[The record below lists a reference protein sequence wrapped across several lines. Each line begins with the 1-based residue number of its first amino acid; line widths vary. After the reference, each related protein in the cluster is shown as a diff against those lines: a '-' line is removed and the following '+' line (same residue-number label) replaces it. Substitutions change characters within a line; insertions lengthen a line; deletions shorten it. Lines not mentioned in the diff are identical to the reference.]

1 MLRFSLLIVYIKFFA
16 KVERGVVQVIMF
28 GYVMPYKME
37 LKVRDYEKFK
47 AYYCGL
53 CHTIKDQY
61 GNIPRVTLNYDM
73 TFLAILLDS
82 LNENPLASKQIICT
96 LHPLSKK
103 LIIIDNE
110 PLKYAAQCNIVL
122 TYYKLIDNIND
133 DNSLKSKLAVKV
145 LKKHIKDNALNNYIK
160 DSLNKLYKMEKEAYN
175 YNIDEISHCF
185 ADLTAY
191 IISDYVKNNDELKE
205 KLYWLGYNLGK
216 WIYIIDAWDDLEKD
230 MQNKKFNLINALYN
244 KDNLSFQ
251 ELTRKVKENIDFI
264 LTSCAYSCFT
274 SLKNLPIKKNQELLY
289 NILELGLLEK
299 MDTVFKRSEFVNG
312 QSL

>member
-1 MLRFSLLIVYIKFFA
+1 
-16 KVERGVVQVIMF
+16 MF
-28 GYVMPYKME
+28 GYVMPCKME

-53 CHTIKDQY
+53 CHTIKEQY
-61 GNIPRVTLNYDM
+61 GNLPRATLNYDM

-82 LNENPLASKQIICT
+82 LNDKPLASKKITCS

-103 LIIIDNE
+103 LILIDNE
-110 PLKYAAQCNIVL
+110 ALKYAAQCNIVL

-133 DNSLKSKLAVKV
+133 DNAIQSKVASMF
-145 LKKHIKDNALNNYIK
+145 LKKYVKDNTLNNYIK
-160 DSLNKLYKMEKEAYN
+160 ESLNKLYKMEAEAYK

-191 IISDYVKNNDELKE
+191 IIAEYVKNNDEVKE
-205 KLYWLGYNLGK
+205 ALYWLGYNLGK

-230 MQNKKFNLINALYN
+230 MKNNKFNLINALYN
-244 KDNLSFQ
+244 KDNLPFQ
-251 ELTRKVKENIDFI
+251 ELKNKVKEKIDFI
-264 LTSCAYSCFT
+264 LTSCAYSCFA
-274 SLKNLPIKKNQELLY
+274 SLKNLPLKKNQELLY
-289 NILELGLLEK
+289 NILELGLMEK
-299 MDTVFKRSEFVNG
+299 MDTVFKRSELANV

>member
-1 MLRFSLLIVYIKFFA
+1 
-16 KVERGVVQVIMF
+16 MF
-28 GYVMPYKME
+28 GYVTPCKME

-61 GNIPRVTLNYDM
+61 GNLPRVTLNYDM

-82 LNENPLASKQIICT
+82 LNDKALASKQIVCA

-103 LIIIDNE
+103 LILYNNE
-110 PLKYAAQCNIVL
+110 PLRYAAQCNIVL

-133 DNSLKSKLAVKV
+133 DNSIQSKLAIKV
-145 LKKHIKDNALNNYIK
+145 LKKHIKNSQLNNYIK
-160 DSLNKLYKMEKEAYN
+160 KSLNKLYKMEEEAYK
-175 YNIDEISHCF
+175 YNIDEISHNF
-185 ADLTAY
+185 ADLTGY
-191 IISDYVKNNDELKE
+191 IISEYVKNNDEIKE

-230 MQNKKFNLINALYN
+230 MKENKFNLINALYN

-251 ELTRKVKENIDFI
+251 ELNDKVKENIDFI
-264 LTSCAYSCFT
+264 LTSCGYACFA
-274 SLKNLPIKKNQELLY
+274 SLKNLPIKKNQELLT

-299 MDTVFKRSEFVNG
+299 MDTVFKRSELVNG